1 MSDAGHG
8 SRPGAHH
15 QRAGREASSWGPSIG
30 LLGGAF
36 DPPHH
41 GHLAVAREALA
52 QLTLRRLLVVVTAE
66 APHKSIDTP
75 AETRLRLAEIAFAGE
90 VHTEVSRVEL
100 DRAGPSYTLDTVR
113 WAAEHHGETTFIV
126 GADEFSDFLS
136 WHDPAGVLDVA
147 RLAVATRPGFSRS
160 RLDTV
165 LRELDQTERVRF
177 FPIPEIPT
185 SSSEVRQRV
194 KDGTPIDDLVPTEV
208 ALEIAALGLYG
219 DATGAK
225 AVPSDAMPP
234 RCEGS

>member
-1 MSDAGHG
+1 MSDAGRRSGLDGPHG
-8 SRPGAHH
+8 
-15 QRAGREASSWGPSIG
+15 RAQDEASSWGPSIG

-41 GHLAVAREALA
+41 GHLTVAREALA
-52 QLTLRRLLVVVTAE
+52 QLALRRLLVVVTAD

-113 WAAEHHGETTFIV
+113 WAADHHGETTFVI

-136 WHDPAGVLDVA
+136 WHDPAGVLAAA
-147 RLAVATRPGFSRS
+147 RLAVATRPGFPRS
-160 RLDTV
+160 KLDTV
-165 LRELDQTERVRF
+165 LRELDQAERVRF
-177 FPIPEIPT
+177 FAIPEIPT

-194 KDGTPIDDLVPTEV
+194 MDGTPIDDLVPTEV
-208 ALEIAALGLYG
+208 ALEIAALGLYR
-219 DATGAK
+219 DAKDVK
-225 AVPSDAMPP
+225 AVPSD
-234 RCEGS
+234 